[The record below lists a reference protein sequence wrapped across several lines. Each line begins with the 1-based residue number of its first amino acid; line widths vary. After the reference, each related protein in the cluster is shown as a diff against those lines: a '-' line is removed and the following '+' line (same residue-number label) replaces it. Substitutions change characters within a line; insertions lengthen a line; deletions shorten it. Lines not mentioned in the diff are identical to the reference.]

1 MLPKQSPNDIRQRT
15 DLVVERVL
23 QWSRYEVASGNSA
36 HIFFSMGNLRRN
48 GVRAT
53 ICEDDVAVRIS
64 LCEGILPEAQAEYA
78 ALGENTPLLLTTR
91 SPIETRLVVQR

>member
-1 MLPKQSPNDIRQRT
+1 M
-15 DLVVERVL
+15 VERVL

-36 HIFFSMGNLRRN
+36 HIFFSMDNLRRN

-53 ICEDDVAVRIS
+53 IREDDVTVRIS

-78 ALGENTPLLLTTR
+78 ALGENASLLLTTR

>member
-23 QWSRYEVASGNSA
+23 QWSRYEVASGNSV
-36 HIFFSMGNLRRN
+36 HIFFSMDNLGRN

-53 ICEDDVAVRIS
+53 IREDDATVRIA
-64 LCEGILPEAQAEYA
+64 LYKGILPEAPSECA
-78 ALGENTPLLLTTR
+78 ALGENTSLLLTTR
-91 SPIETRLVVQR
+91 SPIETQLDVQG

>member
-1 MLPKQSPNDIRQRT
+1 M
-15 DLVVERVL
+15 
-23 QWSRYEVASGNSA
+23 ASGNSV

-64 LCEGILPEAQAEYA
+64 LCEGILSEAQAKCA
-78 ALGENTPLLLTTR
+78 ALEENASLLLTTR

>member
-53 ICEDDVAVRIS
+53 IREDDAAVRIA
-64 LCEGILPEAQAEYA
+64 LYEGTLPGAPSECA
-78 ALGENTPLLLTTR
+78 APGENASLLLTTR
-91 SPIETRLVVQR
+91 SPIETRLVVQG